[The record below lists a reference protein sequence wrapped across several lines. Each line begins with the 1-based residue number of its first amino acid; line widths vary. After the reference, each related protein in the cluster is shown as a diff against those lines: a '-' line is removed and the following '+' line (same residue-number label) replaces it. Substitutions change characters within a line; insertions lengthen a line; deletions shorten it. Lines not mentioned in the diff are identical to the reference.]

1 MSPPRRA
8 PVVQHLT
15 KSEFAY
21 HELRRRI
28 VDDEIAPGT
37 RLLLRPLAEEL
48 GLSVM
53 PVRDALRMLEG
64 EGLVTLESH
73 RGATVTQISR
83 ESVLEIIG
91 MRMWMEVLAVVEA
104 TPRHTPASLE
114 RVQKIL
120 REAEEAMWA
129 GDGAAYTAA
138 NRRLHEEIEAPA
150 PDLIRQLIRDM
161 WERLWQ
167 TRRRVA
173 LYETL
178 PDRIPA
184 AQDEHAAIV
193 AALVARDAEAAR
205 EAMERHRIATLE
217 AWERALPA
225 QEQQL
230 AARAEG

>member
-1 MSPPRRA
+1 M
-8 PVVQHLT
+8 QHLT

-37 RLLLRPLAEEL
+37 RLLLRPLADEL

-83 ESVLEIIG
+83 DSVLEIIG

-104 TPRHTPASLE
+104 TERHTPKSLE
-114 RVQKIL
+114 RVQEIL
-120 REAEEAMWA
+120 REAEEAMRD

-150 PDLIRQLIRDM
+150 PELIRQLIRDL

-178 PDRIPA
+178 PDRMPA
-184 AQDEHAAIV
+184 AQEEHAALV
-193 AALVARDAEAAR
+193 EALVARDAEAAR
-205 EAMERHRIATLE
+205 EAMERHRSSTLE

-225 QEQQL
+225 QENERTAQ
-230 AARAEG
+230 AGG